1 MSAETRYHL
10 PCLAVMP
17 RERIPRAARFALKY
31 LKTRVGGSEKKL
43 AAKATAARKLHYATG
58 GTGNHVYLGGLD
70 LTSASLH
77 RLLLQ
82 TVNCAES
89 YPPFALLPLLR
100 VAQTQNGATYWPAN
114 HLPRRRYHVKP
125 PCFAACPLYAKAQP
139 QPFLNFPMK
148 LHTTPQIKL
157 GVTPKP
163 ELPSHPLYKYA
174 ALGRVQ
180 LIQSVPVSSD
190 RQVALRGLHTYAALA
205 RPMSATNQAHCTT
218 QHTRQSLQ
226 KFAQLDRKQVGQSGR
241 RSLSAKAADSR
252 SALKSYAQL
261 DRRSR

>member
-1 MSAETRYHL
+1 MTSA
-10 PCLAVMP
+10 
-17 RERIPRAARFALKY
+17 
-31 LKTRVGGSEKKL
+31 
-43 AAKATAARKLHYATG
+43 KLHQ
-58 GTGNHVYLGGLD
+58 
-70 LTSASLH
+70 
-77 RLLLQ
+77 LLLQ

-100 VAQTQNGATYWPAN
+100 VAQTQNGATYWPTN

-148 LHTTPQIKL
+148 LHTTSQVKL
-157 GVTPKP
+157 QVTSKTEP
-163 ELPSHPLYKYA
+163 PSHPLYKYA

-190 RQVALRGLHTYAALA
+190 RQIALRGLHTYAALA
-205 RPMSATNQAHCTT
+205 RPMPAVDKAGCTT
-218 QHTRQSLQ
+218 QQTRQSLQ
-226 KFAQLDRKQVGQSGR
+226 KFAQLDRKLVGQSGR

>member
-1 MSAETRYHL
+1 MI
-10 PCLAVMP
+10 LA
-17 RERIPRAARFALKY
+17 
-31 LKTRVGGSEKKL
+31 
-43 AAKATAARKLHYATG
+43 G
-58 GTGNHVYLGGLD
+58 GTGNHVYLAGLD
-70 LTSASLH
+70 LTSTKLH
-77 RLLLQ
+77 QLLLQ
-82 TVNCAES
+82 TVNCPES

-100 VAQTQNGATYWPAN
+100 VAQTQNGATYWPTN

-148 LHTTPQIKL
+148 LHTTPQIRI
-157 GVTPKP
+157 GVTTKT

-190 RQVALRGLHTYAALA
+190 RQVAMKGLHTYAALA
-205 RPMSATNQAHCTT
+205 RAVPAVNQAGCTT
-218 QHTRQSLQ
+218 QQTRQSLQ
-226 KFAQLDRKQVGQSGR
+226 KFAQLDRKLVGQSGR
-241 RSLSAKAADSR
+241 RSLSAKVADSR

-261 DRRSR
+261 DRRSQ

>member
-1 MSAETRYHL
+1 M
-10 PCLAVMP
+10 LA
-17 RERIPRAARFALKY
+17 
-31 LKTRVGGSEKKL
+31 
-43 AAKATAARKLHYATG
+43 G
-58 GTGNHVYLGGLD
+58 GTGNHVHLAGLD
-70 LTSASLH
+70 LTSASSH
-77 RLLLQ
+77 QLLLQ
-82 TVNCAES
+82 TVNSAES

-100 VAQTQNGATYWPAN
+100 AAQTQHGATYWPAN

-148 LHTTPQIKL
+148 WHTIPQIKI
-157 GVTPKP
+157 GFSPKT

-174 ALGRVQ
+174 SLGRVQ
-180 LIQSVPVSSD
+180 LIQSVPVSSG

-205 RPMSATNQAHCTT
+205 RPMPAVSQAGCTT
-218 QHTRQSLQ
+218 QQTRHSLQ
-226 KFAQLDRKQVGQSGR
+226 KFAQLDRKPVGQSGR